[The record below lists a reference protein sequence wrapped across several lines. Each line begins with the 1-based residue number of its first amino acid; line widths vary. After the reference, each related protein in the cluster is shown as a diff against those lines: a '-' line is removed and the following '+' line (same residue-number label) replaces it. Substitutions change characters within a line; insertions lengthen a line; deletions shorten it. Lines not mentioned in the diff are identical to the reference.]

1 MNITSGQLN
10 KRFTFQSPSTTPGEG
25 ITTYTDSFTV
35 WGAYWPLTGNRRYQ
49 AQQLDSSIAGTV
61 IIRHRTGVRTS
72 MRIKYGDRYLGI
84 ISIRNP
90 KESNKFL
97 EIDVKEYQD

>member
-1 MNITSGQLN
+1 
-10 KRFTFQSPSTTPGEG
+10 
-25 ITTYTDSFTV
+25 
-35 WGAYWPLTGNRRYQ
+35 
-49 AQQLDSSIAGTV
+49 V